1 MEDLRIKNFLKK
13 SMYHERMIPYY
24 MEVCDNDMF
33 IAQYVDSFNRKK
45 ISISGVPTK
54 TDVDI
59 IKRFA
64 YKEIKTDFISQDHK
78 RFDEYID
85 SLTKNWKSKFWLTY
99 IIYSIL
105 RLTPFNNLRDI
116 INDINFYHVDNVNFH
131 DLYHKLYYLS
141 ISHPTIF
148 NFVLKLI

>member
-33 IAQYVDSFNRKK
+33 IAQYIV
-45 ISISGVPTK
+45 V
-54 TDVDI
+54 
-59 IKRFA
+59 
-64 YKEIKTDFISQDHK
+64 
-78 RFDEYID
+78 
-85 SLTKNWKSKFWLTY
+85 
-99 IIYSIL
+99 
-105 RLTPFNNLRDI
+105 TPFNNLRDI

-131 DLYHKLYYLS
+131 NLYHKLYYLS